1 MARTGAMWKVE
12 ERQASLGKV
21 GKRQVSQGAAVSA
34 RRGRLGLERCGT
46 LRTAKDRCARAA

>member
-1 MARTGAMWKVE
+1 MWKVE